1 MKYSIPERDQAKC
14 LYIYTLPKA
23 GTYLLAS
30 LCESFGISNSGF
42 HIGFTGYLDTLSHP
56 AETNRHR
63 PSATRASQ
71 QYIKTFK
78 QCAGQLAFGHL
89 SPSFLPPGVFHATQV
104 IAAYRD
110 PLDTLVSE
118 YNDFRFIR
126 RDVKFCSQQ
135 TEPDDVLAFGLYL
148 QRQGPVIR
156 DIMIEMGRYLDCFSQ
171 PLYAQKYYDSV
182 PLLINFSRLR
192 DPDYLLWLNH
202 LFARFLPDAGMSF
215 EATLQATYDK
225 PTKTKSTGYGFEVD
239 ALWSPTNQA
248 IVKPLRLK
256 RLYRHLVAQ
265 EQLIQSSLQ

>member
-1 MKYSIPERDQAKC
+1 MKYSIPERDPAKC

-30 LCESFGISNSGF
+30 LCEDYGISNSGC
-42 HIGFTGYLDTLSHP
+42 HIGFTGYLDTMAHP
-56 AETNRHR
+56 PEINRHR
-63 PSATRASQ
+63 PSSTRTPQ

-110 PLDTLVSE
+110 PFEVLISE

-126 RDVKFCSQQ
+126 RDVKFCSEQA
-135 TEPDDVLAFGLYL
+135 EPDDSLAFGLYL

-171 PLYAQKYYDSV
+171 PIYAQKYYDSV
-182 PLLINFSRLR
+182 PLLINFNRLR
-192 DPDYLLWLNH
+192 EGEYLQWLNH
-202 LFARFLPDAGMSF
+202 LFGRFLPANDKSF
-215 EATLQATYDK
+215 EEVLHVTYTK
-225 PTKTKSTGYGFEVD
+225 PTKTKSAGYSFEID
-239 ALWSPTNQA
+239 ALWSPANQA
-248 IVKPLRLK
+248 MIKQLRLK
-256 RLYRHLVAQ
+256 RLHRHLMAQ
-265 EQLIQSSLQ
+265 EQAIQASLR